1 MMPNRTLVALGA
13 LLLAGVAVAGEGKW
27 TPQQI
32 LELDPKWLRAQGLKL
47 PPDKLWDPK
56 EGTGLLAA
64 TVNLSGC
71 SAAFI
76 SETGLIVTNH
86 HCLFGIIQQ
95 HATPQRDLIKQGF
108 LARKPEDELPGKA
121 ERIYVPR
128 RFTDVTKDVLAA
140 VPEGADDL
148 ARYKAIQKKQT
159 QLIAE
164 CEKRPATRCQ
174 VEAYD
179 DGLFFLL
186 IDSLEIADVRLVYAP
201 PRAVGEYGGE
211 IDNWSWPRHTGDFA
225 IGRAYV
231 APDGGARTYD
241 PANVPFKSRFFFP
254 LSEEGVQP
262 GDFVAVMGFPGYTF
276 RSLVA
281 EEMAEREGLFY
292 PRVIDVYGEWI
303 RLLEDVKDEQ
313 GRILV
318 AATLKSLHNRHKNG
332 QGQLAGFKR
341 GRILDKQRKSEEAV
355 AAWAQGKPKSQAA
368 LQARQGL
375 VELVADR
382 KKTWER
388 DFLFSTISPESAGV
402 PKALWLSA
410 TATRLS
416 LERQKPDPDR
426 EPWFQNRELRKL
438 KDRFEREQKSF
449 YAPADKKIVASF
461 VRRAL
466 ALPEGQRISAIDR
479 VFGTGADAAAIDA
492 KLEQLYAGSR
502 VLDPAERA
510 KMFEESTEQLK
521 ARKDPL
527 LDLGFE
533 LATQMRQATE
543 ESDRRKGAVYR
554 LRPEWRRAVIA
565 HAGKPVAPDANRTL
579 RVSLAKVVGY
589 VPRDGVWYTPQ
600 TTLQGLLAKDTGQ
613 EPFDVPRKLRQAYE
627 QGRFGRWKD
636 KKLGDVPV
644 DFLADADTTGGNSG
658 SPVIDG
664 QGRLVG
670 VNFDRVWEN
679 VANDFGYNPDVARN
693 INADV
698 RYLLWHLDQ
707 VEDAAELLNELK
719 IRRK

>member
-1 MMPNRTLVALGA
+1 
-13 LLLAGVAVAGEGKW
+13 
-27 TPQQI
+27 
-32 LELDPKWLRAQGLKL
+32 
-47 PPDKLWDPK
+47 
-56 EGTGLLAA
+56 
-64 TVNLSGC
+64 
-71 SAAFI
+71 
-76 SETGLIVTNH
+76 
-86 HCLFGIIQQ
+86 
-95 HATPQRDLIKQGF
+95 
-108 LARKPEDELPGKA
+108 
-121 ERIYVPR
+121 
-128 RFTDVTKDVLAA
+128 
-140 VPEGADDL
+140 
-148 ARYKAIQKKQT
+148 
-159 QLIAE
+159 
-164 CEKRPATRCQ
+164 
-174 VEAYD
+174 
-179 DGLFFLL
+179 
-186 IDSLEIADVRLVYAP
+186 
-201 PRAVGEYGGE
+201 
-211 IDNWSWPRHTGDFA
+211 
-225 IGRAYV
+225 
-231 APDGGARTYD
+231 
-241 PANVPFKSRFFFP
+241 
-254 LSEEGVQP
+254 
-262 GDFVAVMGFPGYTF
+262 
-276 RSLVA
+276 
-281 EEMAEREGLFY
+281 
-292 PRVIDVYGEWI
+292 
-303 RLLEDVKDEQ
+303 
-313 GRILV
+313 
-318 AATLKSLHNRHKNG
+318 
-332 QGQLAGFKR
+332 
-341 GRILDKQRKSEEAV
+341 
-355 AAWAQGKPKSQAA
+355 
-368 LQARQGL
+368 
-375 VELVADR
+375 
-382 KKTWER
+382 
-388 DFLFSTISPESAGV
+388 V

-449 YAPADKKIVASF
+449 YAPADKKVVASF

-479 VFGTGADAAAIDA
+479 VFGASADAAAIDA

-543 ESDRRKGAVYR
+543 EGDRRKGAVYR

-589 VPRDGVWYTPQ
+589 VPRDGIWYTPQ

-613 EPFDVPRKLRQAYE
+613 EPFDVPEKLRQAYE

-693 INADV
+693 ISADV

-707 VEDAAELLNELK
+707 VEDATELLNELK